1 MGKKLAALIA
11 FLALVAIG
19 TTGCSVVSGG
29 GTVNWLSDW
38 DEALSEAQSQNKP
51 ILINFYTDLCPA
63 CRKMDQTTF
72 TDDELG
78 AFLNSN
84 FICLRSNAGKSTLYT
99 RYGISAVPTMIFTEP
114 DGYEKQYE
122 IARIVGYVNASEFYQ
137 IALDALEQWQT

>member
-29 GTVNWLSDW
+29 GTVNWLNDRS
-38 DEALSEAQSQNKP
+38 EALSEAQSQNKP

-63 CRKMDQTTF
+63 CRKMDQNTF
-72 TDDELG
+72 TDDDLG

-84 FICLRSNAGKSTLYT
+84 FICLKSNAGKSPLYMK
-99 RYGISAVPTMIFTEP
+99 YGISVVPTTIFTEP
-114 DGYEKQYE
+114 DGYDKQYE